1 MHYNKST
8 KTKSCRKLWN
18 SAIIVL
24 YLMRNCVDSKV
35 DKPCTLVARQ
45 SKNGGGG
52 RKPYM
57 FLVELLVEAL
67 QGSVRGIVVLAE
79 VAKHDV
85 LNLWMVHLSKETRGL
100 NIAQMAKRP

>member
-1 MHYNKST
+1 MHYNNST
-8 KTKSCRKLWN
+8 KTKSCGKLWN

-67 QGSVRGIVVLAE
+67 QGSVRGIIVLAE

-85 LNLWMVHLSKETRGL
+85 LDLRMIHLCKEASRL
-100 NIAQMAKRP
+100 DIAQMPKRS